1 MSNILVQLIREKIDI
16 NGVNEWCTDPKAGAV
31 TIFVGTTRDNFEDEN
46 GLKEV
51 TELSYEADEELAL
64 VELHDICEE
73 ALTKY
78 DGLKACIIHRLDTVS
93 VGEVSIVC
101 SISTPHRKEGF
112 EACECMMKDLKKRV
126 PIFKKE
132 VYKQG
137 ESVWKE
143 NVEYFEK

>member
-16 NGVNEWCTDPKAGAV
+16 NSVNEWCTDPKAGAV

-78 DGLKACIIHRLDTVS
+78 GGLKACIIHRLDTVS

-112 EACECMMKDLKKRV
+112 EACEWMMKDLKKRV